1 MIFIVER
8 GIDIGVRFT
17 GKIWQRYKFLWKLEE
32 SFCAVEAGKMKKI
45 LLFCL
50 EMGESQYQVEDVTLR
65 VLNSQKVFFYKCERT
80 KTPENIYL
88 LQNFLS

>member
-1 MIFIVER
+1 ME
-8 GIDIGVRFT
+8 T
-17 GKIWQRYKFLWKLEE
+17 GGKFLCCR
-32 SFCAVEAGKMKKI
+32 SAVEAGKMKKI

>member
-1 MIFIVER
+1 
-8 GIDIGVRFT
+8 
-17 GKIWQRYKFLWKLEE
+17 
-32 SFCAVEAGKMKKI
+32 MKKI

-80 KTPENIYL
+80 KKSCLNL
-88 LQNFLS
+88 VLKNV